1 MGREIIITQLA
12 DDTTLFLKNSDQIP
26 LALNTIKLF
35 SNASGLLLN
44 VDKCELMP
52 VKQLSV
58 SSICNI
64 QVKETI
70 TYLGIVISKNPKLR
84 CDLNF
89 LPILEKTKRK
99 LNQWLQRDL
108 SLKERILLSKAE
120 GISRLTY
127 AAISLEP
134 DKAICKKIDQQL
146 CNFVWKNKTHYVKK
160 SVLSNSY
167 SNGRS

>member
-1 MGREIIITQLA
+1 MLIVTLQLSLNIGTSPRFDLQRGIHQGCPISPYLFILTTQLLANHIKNSNLQGISVMGREIIITQLA

-44 VDKCELMP
+44 VHTCELMP

-70 TYLGIVISKNPKLR
+70 T
-84 CDLNF
+84 
-89 LPILEKTKRK
+89 
-99 LNQWLQRDL
+99 
-108 SLKERILLSKAE
+108 
-120 GISRLTY
+120 
-127 AAISLEP
+127 
-134 DKAICKKIDQQL
+134 
-146 CNFVWKNKTHYVKK
+146 
-160 SVLSNSY
+160 
-167 SNGRS
+167 